1 MMESVGVYG
10 FCGCTAKNKMKCD
23 SRWEVTAT
31 GAPGCSS
38 YNTKGQSHCNEGT
51 SVSRI
56 WI

>member
-31 GAPGCSS
+31 GPARTSDLCRRTGPGTQFNAVLSPS
-38 YNTKGQSHCNEGT
+38 
-51 SVSRI
+51 
-56 WI
+56 